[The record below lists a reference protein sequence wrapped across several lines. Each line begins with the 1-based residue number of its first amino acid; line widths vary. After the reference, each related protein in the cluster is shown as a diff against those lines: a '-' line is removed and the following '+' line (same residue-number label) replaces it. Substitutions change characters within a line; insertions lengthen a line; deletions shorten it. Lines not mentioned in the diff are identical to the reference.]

1 MRVCWHND
9 EKCHTQLEALNVKYK
24 SCVYFTF
31 VSHLSSC
38 IKKKNLEC
46 LIVSDVVCLPP
57 GPDLQ
62 NKMVT
67 NEQMDEVAA
76 KLGGQWKT
84 LAEHLEVKAVDLREI
99 EADNEDAEMQ
109 AKMLLV
115 AWQDRVGSQA
125 TVENLVTALNTAGF
139 SKIAEILNET

>member
-1 MRVCWHND
+1 MW
-9 EKCHTQLEALNVKYK
+9 
-24 SCVYFTF
+24 S
-31 VSHLSSC
+31 
-38 IKKKNLEC
+38 
-46 LIVSDVVCLPP
+46 VCLSP
-57 GPDLQ
+57 GPDMQ

-99 EADNEDAEMQ
+99 EADSEDAEMQ

-125 TVENLVTALNTAGF
+125 TVDNLVTALNTAGF
-139 SKIAEILNET
+139 AKIAEILTET